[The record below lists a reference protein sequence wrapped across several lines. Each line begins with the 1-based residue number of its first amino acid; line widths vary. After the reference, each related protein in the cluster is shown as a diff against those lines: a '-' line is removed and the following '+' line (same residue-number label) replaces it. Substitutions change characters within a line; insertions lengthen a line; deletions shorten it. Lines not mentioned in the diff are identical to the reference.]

1 MPLLI
6 AALLGLSGLLIV
18 LYPLLG
24 LDRAPAAG
32 APRDARDEAERER
45 LAKQALRDVDFDYRL
60 GNLDEG
66 DYQELRQRYEERA
79 LLALRARYERERTL
93 DAAIDEQLAA
103 LRRKKHERPAS
114 RSQPAP
120 QMAAATGHET
130 AATRDGRAA
139 QNGHKAPPSAGR
151 PRRRK
156 GV

>member
-24 LDRAPAAG
+24 LDRAPASG
-32 APRDARDEAERER
+32 APRAPADEAERER

-60 GNLDEG
+60 GNLEEG
-66 DYQELRQRYEERA
+66 DYQDLRQRYEERA
-79 LLALRARYERERTL
+79 LLALRERYERERAL
-93 DAAIDEQLAA
+93 DAAIDEQLAT
-103 LRRKKHERPAS
+103 LRQKKRERPAS
-114 RSQPAP
+114 RTQPAP
-120 QMAAATGHET
+120 HATTAVGHEKAT
-130 AATRDGRAA
+130 ASDGRMAH
-139 QNGHKAPPSAGR
+139 NGHKAPPSGGR

>member
-24 LDRAPAAG
+24 LDRASAAG
-32 APRDARDEAERER
+32 APRDAREEAEHER

-79 LLALRARYERERTL
+79 LLALRARYERERAL
-93 DAAIDEQLAA
+93 DAAIDEQLEV

-120 QMAAATGHET
+120 QVAAATGHET
-130 AATRDGRAA
+130 PATRDGRAA
-139 QNGHKAPPSAGR
+139 QNGHKAPLSGDR

>member
-24 LDRAPAAG
+24 LDRTPVAG
-32 APRDARDEAERER
+32 VPRDARDEAERER

-60 GNLDEG
+60 GNLEEG

-79 LLALRARYERERTL
+79 LVALRARYERERAL

-114 RSQPAP
+114 QSQPAP
-120 QMAAATGHET
+120 RVAAATGHVT
-130 AATRDGRAA
+130 ATTNDGRAA
-139 QNGHKAPPSAGR
+139 QNGHKVPPSGGR

>member
-32 APRDARDEAERER
+32 APRDARDVAEHER
-45 LAKQALRDVDFDYRL
+45 LATQALRDVDFDYRL
-60 GNLDEG
+60 GNLEEG
-66 DYQELRQRYEERA
+66 DSQELRQRYEERA
-79 LLALRARYERERTL
+79 LLALRARYERERAL

-103 LRRKKHERPAS
+103 LRRKKHERPAG

-120 QMAAATGHET
+120 QVAAATGHET
-130 AATRDGRAA
+130 ATTSDGRAA
-139 QNGHKAPPSAGR
+139 QNGHKAPPSGGR

>member
-24 LDRAPAAG
+24 LDRASAAG
-32 APRDARDEAERER
+32 APRDARDEAEHER

-60 GNLDEG
+60 GNLEEG

-79 LLALRARYERERTL
+79 LLALRARYERERAL

-114 RSQPAP
+114 RSQPVP
-120 QMAAATGHET
+120 QVAAETGHET
-130 AATRDGRAA
+130 ATTSDGRAA
-139 QNGHKAPPSAGR
+139 QNGHKVPPSGGR

>member
-24 LDRAPAAG
+24 LERAPATG
-32 APRDARDEAERER
+32 TPRDSRDEAERER

-60 GNLDEG
+60 GNLEEG
-66 DYQELRQRYEERA
+66 DYQDLRQRYEERA
-79 LLALRARYERERTL
+79 LLAMRARYERERAL
-93 DAAIDEQLAA
+93 DATIDEQLAA
-103 LRRKKHERPAS
+103 LRRKKHDRPAS
-114 RSQPAP
+114 RTQPAP
-120 QMAAATGHET
+120 HMTAATGQE
-130 AATRDGRAA
+130 AATTSDSRAA
-139 QNGHKAPPSAGR
+139 HNGHKAPPSGGR

>member
-24 LDRAPAAG
+24 LDGTPVAG
-32 APRDARDEAERER
+32 VPRDARDEAERER

-60 GNLDEG
+60 GNLEEG

-79 LLALRARYERERTL
+79 LLALRARYERERAL

-114 RSQPAP
+114 QSQPAP
-120 QMAAATGHET
+120 RVAAATGHET
-130 AATRDGRAA
+130 ATTNDGRAA
-139 QNGHKAPPSAGR
+139 QNGHKVPPNGGR